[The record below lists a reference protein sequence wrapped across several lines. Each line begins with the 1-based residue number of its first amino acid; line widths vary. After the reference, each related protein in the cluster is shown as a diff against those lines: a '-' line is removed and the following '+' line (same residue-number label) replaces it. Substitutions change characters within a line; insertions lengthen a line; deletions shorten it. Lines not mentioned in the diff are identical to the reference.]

1 MLIFSSIT
9 DLPLA
14 LTNTNFNT
22 YKMLIMSQSKTQFQF
37 GTNSTK
43 PDNVS
48 YGTILYIKG
57 IDWHALKHFKIKMEV
72 NGEKME
78 MATKLKQKIASQ
90 TKKKR

>member
-22 YKMLIMSQSKTQFQF
+22 YKMLIMSQSKTQFQL

-48 YGTILYIKG
+48 YRTILYIKG
-57 IDWHALKHFKIKMEV
+57 IDWHALKHFKIKMEL
-72 NGEKME
+72 NGEKM
-78 MATKLKQKIASQ
+78 KIRSILSWSLRQ
-90 TKKKR
+90 TF